1 MKFANLCKCHL
12 FFNNS
17 LTVTFGYVS
26 RTSSYVYILAD
37 DCDVLVH
44 GQEPSNCW
52 ESLFNMMITI
62 NQTKVAGGTA
72 VVLIYI
78 TPISL
83 HISAY
88 RYSEKTIKKMGD
100 NIFVRVGWGGAFGL

>member
-37 DCDVLVH
+37 DVLVH

-62 NQTKVAGGTA
+62 NLIIKVAGGTA
-72 VVLIYI
+72 VVFIYI

-88 RYSEKTIKKMGD
+88 RYSEKKTIKKWVI
-100 NIFVRVGWGGAFGL
+100 IFLCW

>member
-17 LTVTFGYVS
+17 LTLTFGYVS
-26 RTSSYVYILAD
+26 QTSSYACILAD

-52 ESLFNMMITI
+52 GSLFNMII
-62 NQTKVAGGTA
+62 NINPTKVAGGTA

-83 HISAY
+83 HISA
-88 RYSEKTIKKMGD
+88 
-100 NIFVRVGWGGAFGL
+100 

>member
-44 GQEPSNCW
+44 GQEPASNCW

-62 NQTKVAGGTA
+62 NLTKTVAGGTA
-72 VVLIYI
+72 VVLIIKINYLYN
-78 TPISL
+78 TNIST
-83 HISAY
+83 H
-88 RYSEKTIKKMGD
+88 
-100 NIFVRVGWGGAFGL
+100 

>member
-1 MKFANLCKCHL
+1 MLGL
-12 FFNNS
+12 
-17 LTVTFGYVS
+17 
-26 RTSSYVYILAD
+26 
-37 DCDVLVH
+37 
-44 GQEPSNCW
+44 
-52 ESLFNMMITI
+52 SLFNMMITI
-62 NQTKVAGGTA
+62 NLTKVAGGTA

-100 NIFVRVGWGGAFGL
+100 KIFVLVGEGGLSYYKIHDRSLAEKTIQQL

>member
-62 NQTKVAGGTA
+62 NLTKVAGGTA

-88 RYSEKTIKKMGD
+88 RYSDKTIKKNG
-100 NIFVRVGWGGAFGL
+100 

>member
-26 RTSSYVYILAD
+26 WTSSYVYILAD
-37 DCDVLVH
+37 DVLVH

-62 NQTKVAGGTA
+62 NLIKVAGGTA
-72 VVLIYI
+72 VVFIYI
-78 TPISL
+78 TPIHQYL
-83 HISAY
+83 YTLALTGIQ
-88 RYSEKTIKKMGD
+88 KKKQLKNG
-100 NIFVRVGWGGAFGL
+100 